1 MLWECAAEEKGW
13 IGFPCDRN
21 RAHLCLTRPGLLPV
35 PGANTLSF
43 HQSRLRGFIYRRP
56 YLHTHT
62 HTHTLSP
69 SLSLTHT
76 NYKSPSDAYSLDFK
90 HTILFCQR
98 PNKMRSPPVH
108 NSDNFKLSD
117 WSQRAVWNDIM
128 ILVLKVRNTKSHWST
143 KWLPLEQS
151 GCCKFEEHDRPPRG
165 TISLVCM
172 IFSKKVTVHTY
183 IKLSIYYRILQILQI
198 QQTCWRVGRYY
209 SIIRLNGGIKT
220 SAEIIFMRLSDK

>member
-1 MLWECAAEEKGW
+1 MRLKRKGELVFHVTETEHTSVLP
-13 IGFPCDRN
+13 GRVYFPSLELT
-21 RAHLCLTRPGLLPV
+21 LCL
-35 PGANTLSF
+35 
-43 HQSRLRGFIYRRP
+43 FINHACVDSYTGGRT
-56 YLHTHT
+56 Y
-62 HTHTLSP
+62 THTLTRTHSLP
-69 SLSLTHT
+69 LSLSHT
-76 NYKSPSDAYSLDFK
+76 Q
-90 HTILFCQR
+90 TIKAHLMHIALISNTLFFSANVPTKWDLHQCTTVTTSNWVIDR
-98 PNKMRSPPVH
+98 RG
-108 NSDNFKLSD
+108 
-117 WSQRAVWNDIM
+117 VWNDIM